1 MSRRVDRALGVK
13 PYRIPTVRMAPR
25 KRGLTLF
32 GALKI
37 MLLVLAIAGAGRL
50 LYETSHCVQGVRC
63 AD

>member
-1 MSRRVDRALGVK
+1 MSRRVDRSLGVK
-13 PYRIPTVRMAPR
+13 PYNIPTVRMAPR
-25 KRGLTLF
+25 KRGLTLL

-37 MLLVLAIAGAGRL
+37 MLLVLAIAGAGCL